1 MTYRVILSQNAEK
14 ELASLDII
22 TKKRI
27 IMKLDNIKENPFN
40 YVKRLT
46 CISLYSLRVGNY
58 RVILDIKNK
67 QMVIFV
73 IRVGH
78 SHDVYT

>member
-1 MTYRVILSQNAEK
+1 MNYRVILSQNAEK
-14 ELASLDII
+14 ELASLDIT

-46 CISLYSLRVGNY
+46 GVPLYSLRVGNY

-78 SHDVYT
+78 RHGVYT